1 MATTSTPLHKV
12 KEEAKEYFGYQQSSE
27 ASSATTTAT
36 TTMTTPTTTTT
47 ATTKTTTTTTTTTTS
62 MATTTTTTTTTAT
75 TSTSLATVASIVTA
89 PNSSTIVNGT
99 GGVVPSVATS
109 PPITVPN
116 VSSPATTSALHQ
128 STGVVCHLSVP
139 ASSVLVNADPFPVDL
154 DLKTKIKGAC
164 FLFSSFDRSNLWRW
178 SASKNHLTTRP
189 PRTPD
194 GRPRWM
200 SERKKKR
207 KRKEGGEG
215 EIHPRVFGALAR
227 ENVRSG

>member
-27 ASSATTTAT
+27 ASSLTTTAT

-47 ATTKTTTTTTTTTTS
+47 ATTKTTTATTTTTTS
-62 MATTTTTTTTTAT
+62 MTTTTTTVTTTAT
-75 TSTSLATVASIVTA
+75 TSTSLATVANIVTA

-99 GGVVPSVATS
+99 GGVVPSVATT
-109 PPITVPN
+109 PPTTTTVPN
-116 VSSPATTSALHQ
+116 ASSPATTSTLHQ

-178 SASKNHLTTRP
+178 SVSKRHLTTRP
-189 PRTPD
+189 PRAPD
-194 GRPRWM
+194 GQPRWM
-200 SERKKKR
+200 SERKK
-207 KRKEGGEG
+207 
-215 EIHPRVFGALAR
+215 
-227 ENVRSG
+227 